1 MSRGVISRFSQDIY
15 VCDCYIVLVTLLL
28 LSHCI
33 TRKRSIGAAPPP
45 TTTITA
51 ATSRR
56 RRKENMARGRV
67 KRQQVAAED
76 GWTVITHGL
85 SNVSLD
91 DDHQKSK
98 GRTTKTNALSTI
110 PGPVSGLTPAKLLVE
125 FKTLQ
130 ERWEDT
136 LLARQVDDVFS
147 GRKEHDGSE
156 EKETEQEGNGDE
168 DGMRWGVTEAVCI
181 GIGSFSRDWAHR
193 WRSLWQLVLFV
204 DVVGKCTF
212 LSAPLPIYATRP
224 LDIFSKTNVGA
235 LLLTTSQTD

>member
-1 MSRGVISRFSQDIY
+1 MRLL
-15 VCDCYIVLVTLLL
+15 VLVTLLL
-28 LSHCI
+28 LLSHYDKEI
-33 TRKRSIGAAPPP
+33 NRSSSSSSSSSSSNSGGELGKE
-45 TTTITA
+45 
-51 ATSRR
+51 
-56 RRKENMARGRV
+56 KENMARGRV

-98 GRTTKTNALSTI
+98 GKTAKTSPLSTI
-110 PGPVSGLTPAKLLVE
+110 PGMVSGLTPEKLLVE

-136 LLARQVDDVFS
+136 LLARQIDDVFS
-147 GRKEHDGSE
+147 GRKEHDAGE
-156 EKETEQEGNGDE
+156 EKETEKEKEGNGDGHE
-168 DGMRWGVTEAVCI
+168 MCWGVNEAVCI

-212 LSAPLPIYATRP
+212 IYPLPVYFLYSSP
-224 LDIFSKTNVGA
+224 DIFPKTNIGV
-235 LLLTTSQTD
+235 LLPTTSQTG